1 MPAMTKPWDISLF
14 VDAVG
19 HDDAEVRVGRGGHEQ
34 RLHLTVRTGLVLVY
48 CIDAAAAM
56 SSAQAWAAA
65 RVRIGDWLPTDPPA
79 RPAAARGVG
88 AAHPTGSVI
97 FEGRQPWNLS
107 TGGEGL
113 TVTVG
118 PLSVRV
124 RDRTALDTQVR
135 AWSEASA
142 IAVRIFPGRA
152 VPFARLVEQARIS
165 SIQRATGE
173 RGPDGPRHGGV
184 DRD

>member
-1 MPAMTKPWDISLF
+1 MTKPWDVSLF

-19 HDDAEVRVGRGGHEQ
+19 QDEARVRVGRGGHEQ
-34 RLHLTVRTGLVLVY
+34 RPHLTVRTGLVLVY

-56 SSAQAWAAA
+56 SAAQAWAAA
-65 RVRIGDWLPTDPPA
+65 RVRISDWLPTEPPA
-79 RPAAARGVG
+79 RPARVPGYG
-88 AAHPTGSVI
+88 QAHPASSVI

-107 TGGEGL
+107 TRGEGL

-118 PLSVRV
+118 CLSVRV
-124 RDRTALDTQVR
+124 RDWTALDTHVR

-142 IAVRIFPGRA
+142 VAMRIFPGRA
-152 VPFARLVEQARIS
+152 VPFTQLVQQARIS
-165 SIQRATGE
+165 SIQRAAGE
-173 RGPDGPRHGGV
+173 RQRRGPRRGV

>member
-1 MPAMTKPWDISLF
+1 MTKPWDISLF

-19 HDDAEVRVGRGGHEQ
+19 QDEARVRVGRGGHEQ
-34 RLHLTVRTGLVLVY
+34 RPHLIVRTGLVLVY
-48 CIDAAAAM
+48 CLDAQAAM
-56 SSAQAWAAA
+56 STAQAWAAA
-65 RVRIGDWLPTDPPA
+65 RVRISDWLPTEPPA
-79 RPAAARGVG
+79 RPAPAPGFG
-88 AAHPTGSVI
+88 GAHPGGSVI

-107 TGGEGL
+107 TRGEGL

-124 RDRTALDTQVR
+124 RDWTALDTHVR

-142 IAVRIFPGRA
+142 VAMRIFPGRS
-152 VPFARLVEQARIS
+152 VPFTKLLERARIS
-165 SIQRATGE
+165 SIQRAAGE
-173 RGPDGPRHGGV
+173 RDPDGPHRRGV